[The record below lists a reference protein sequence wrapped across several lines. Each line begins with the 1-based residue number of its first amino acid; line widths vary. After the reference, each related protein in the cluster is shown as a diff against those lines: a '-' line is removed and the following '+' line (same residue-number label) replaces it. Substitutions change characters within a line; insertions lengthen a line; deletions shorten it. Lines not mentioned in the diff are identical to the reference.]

1 MALDDYLGRK
11 KEIGEELRDPRSNGK
26 QQQYQAMPQY
36 NPQKFDGPSNNDYPG
51 GGPGGQLPIQ
61 SMTPPLVQTQAP
73 MVQPGFL
80 AVPPLVQQQMPSMPS
95 AYNQIDLP
103 QMPPMGH
110 AYTNL
115 QPMQTPQPYQ
125 GGTAGGPGPNF
136 TDAIAA
142 GYAQA
147 TSLNETVDSVPKDE
161 HPSDEKQ
168 DPGVSNDMEII
179 EARLRELKGM

>member
-1 MALDDYLGRK
+1 
-11 KEIGEELRDPRSNGK
+11 
-26 QQQYQAMPQY
+26 
-36 NPQKFDGPSNNDYPG
+36 
-51 GGPGGQLPIQ
+51 
-61 SMTPPLVQTQAP
+61 

-147 TSLNETVDSVPKDE
+147 TSLNETVDSVPKIPMTLSLDQSYRRMNIRLTKSKTQE
-161 HPSDEKQ
+161 CRTTWTLLRL
-168 DPGVSNDMEII
+168 VSGSSKVCDI
-179 EARLRELKGM
+179 